1 MLLSSVSTP
10 STGKKRI
17 LAVDDDATAV
27 GALRQILQSRG
38 YEVSVAG
45 SGEEALPLLESGGFD
60 LILLDVAMPGMS
72 GFDLCRHIR
81 EDPKTQDIP
90 VVFLTAKGRLMDMAE
105 GEDAG
110 SDLYLIKP
118 VLATKLLHMLGLF
131 LTPDA
136 PLAKKKR
143 RQPSASEESA

>member
-1 MLLSSVSTP
+1 MSVLSVSSPTAV
-10 STGKKRI
+10 KKRI

-38 YEVSVAG
+38 YEVSVAA
-45 SGEEALPLLESGGFD
+45 SGEEALPLLEAEEFD
-60 LILLDVAMPGMS
+60 LVLLDVAMPGLS
-72 GFDLCRHIR
+72 GFEVCRHIR
-81 EDPKTQDIP
+81 ENPKTQDIP

-118 VLATKLLHMLGLF
+118 VLASKLLHMLGLF

-143 RQPSASEESA
+143 RHPQSESA